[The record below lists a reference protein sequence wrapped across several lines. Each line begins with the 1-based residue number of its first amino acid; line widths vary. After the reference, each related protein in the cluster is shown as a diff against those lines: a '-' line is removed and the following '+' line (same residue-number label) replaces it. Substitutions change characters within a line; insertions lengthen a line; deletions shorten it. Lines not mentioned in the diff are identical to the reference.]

1 MDNFIGVPQQGLAS
15 AIERAAPTAMAMG
28 TRGMADMGEMAMPL
42 PPNTLPMMT
51 GTGQFGPIEMGGM
64 FTVVKVR
71 EDLAPGDYRDPGWYR
86 HPQGSVAYAVDADS
100 AGAPLRRLGRVPPG
114 RGVGRTE
121 PPTRRTDDHMNKTLA
136 RLSLAACL
144 LCTTLALAHEGA
156 TGVVKERMDLMK
168 RQQNDLKLIG
178 EMAKGKTPFDADKA
192 AEAARDVGATAK
204 KIHELF
210 PEGSAVH
217 PSDALPAIWTE
228 WDRFTGN
235 ADALA
240 NTANGLAATLENS
253 RWPRLESGVSEADRR
268 LQILPPRFPRQ
279 EDGARAALMPLDDGQ
294 RTAMALE
301 ARSCENRPKQN
312 GP

>member
-1 MDNFIGVPQQGLAS
+1 
-15 AIERAAPTAMAMG
+15 
-28 TRGMADMGEMAMPL
+28 
-42 PPNTLPMMT
+42 
-51 GTGQFGPIEMGGM
+51 
-64 FTVVKVR
+64 
-71 EDLAPGDYRDPGWYR
+71 
-86 HPQGSVAYAVDADS
+86 
-100 AGAPLRRLGRVPPG
+100 
-114 RGVGRTE
+114 
-121 PPTRRTDDHMNKTLA
+121 MNKTLA

-240 NTANGLAATLENS
+240 NTANGLAATLETPAGQDWKAGFQKLTDACKS
-253 RWPRLESGVSEADRR
+253 CHQD
-268 LQILPPRFPRQ
+268 F
-279 EDGARAALMPLDDGQ
+279 RAKKTEHGQ
-294 RTAMALE
+294 H
-301 ARSCENRPKQN
+301 
-312 GP
+312 